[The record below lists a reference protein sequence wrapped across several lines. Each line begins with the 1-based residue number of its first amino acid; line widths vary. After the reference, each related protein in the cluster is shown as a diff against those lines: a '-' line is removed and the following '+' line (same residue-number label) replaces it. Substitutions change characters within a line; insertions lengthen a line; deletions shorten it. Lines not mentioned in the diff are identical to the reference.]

1 MIATTVY
8 VLCALTSIG
17 CAVLLFRGY
26 KNSGARLL
34 FWAAL
39 CFAGLALNNIM
50 VFVDERVVPSTDLSV
65 VRSLPALFG
74 VALFV
79 YGLIWEVR

>member
-1 MIATTVY
+1 MMATIVY
-8 VLCALTSIG
+8 VLCALTSVS

-26 KNSGARLL
+26 RNSGARLL

-50 VFVDERVVPSTDLSV
+50 VFVDERVVPSNDLSV
-65 VRSLPALFG
+65 FRSLPALLG

>member
-8 VLCALTSIG
+8 VLCALTSVG

-26 KNSGARLL
+26 RNSGARLL

-65 VRSLPALFG
+65 VRSLPALLG

>member
-8 VLCALTSIG
+8 VLCALTSVG

-65 VRSLPALFG
+65 VRSLPALLG